1 MCEFA
6 TTTYM
11 NFSFFLYN
19 ATYKVEEGKKR
30 EQNEEQKK

>member
-11 NFSFFLYN
+11 NFSFSFLYN
-19 ATYKVEEGKKR
+19 ATYKVEEGKKKGT
-30 EQNEEQKK
+30 E